1 MNLLLFGLLLT
12 VLSFITPYK
21 VGDSMQ
27 IIDILPDF
35 IGYLLVW
42 FMLEKRRINKRMSG
56 LYTATAVMT
65 VVSFLYFLGQ
75 IKVFFA
81 DTLVGNLKILGLLLD
96 GVTYVTAN
104 YNDLILLVA
113 VGLLAWLHFAML
125 EYWEKKEEHHL
136 QRKVCVAGMVLCGIA
151 ALGHLGATFILLPVS
166 WHWICYPAS
175 VLAVAAAWF
184 VMKDSQ
190 EMLTGTNEPVTE
202 RRFGVKK

>member
-21 VGDSMQ
+21 VGDSLQ

-81 DTLVGNLKILGLLLD
+81 DMLVGNLKIIGLLLD

-104 YNDLILLVA
+104 AGILGEKRGASTATEGLRGRDGA
-113 VGLLAWLHFAML
+113 LRHRRGGTPGRHLHHPPLLLALD
-125 EYWEKKEEHHL
+125 
-136 QRKVCVAGMVLCGIA
+136 
-151 ALGHLGATFILLPVS
+151 LLPRLGSGRGGGLVR
-166 WHWICYPAS
+166 HEGQPGNADGNQR
-175 VLAVAAAWF
+175 AGG
-184 VMKDSQ
+184 
-190 EMLTGTNEPVTE
+190 GTPVWC
-202 RRFGVKK
+202 KKIILWEF